1 MTKQKFFWLVN
12 MTGNSS
18 KFIYFSISEITQQA
32 VIDYPVLHAG
42 PQQITR

>member
-1 MTKQKFFWLVN
+1 MTKRKFFWLVN

-18 KFIYFSISEITQQA
+18 KFIYFDLWNNIIQQA

-42 PQQITR
+42 P